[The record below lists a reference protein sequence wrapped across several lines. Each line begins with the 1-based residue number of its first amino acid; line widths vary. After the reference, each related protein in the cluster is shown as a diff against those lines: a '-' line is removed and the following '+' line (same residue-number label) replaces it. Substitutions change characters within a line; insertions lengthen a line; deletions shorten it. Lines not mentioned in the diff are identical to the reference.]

1 MTIIMSATLEF
12 ATWLSDPTHLATALH
27 QDRPGIG
34 DIGADRLYPARRS
47 FRYPYAGEYTRK
59 PHRSRLG
66 PPVRQLAAGDHSEP
80 RQPFLLRSHGAAA
93 VFSVLG
99 TEGLHVPPCDHSAPG
114 TASLR
119 PGCRALRAAIGCDR
133 GLDRVLSPAPA
144 DRGHPRKCSAL
155 PPGSLVFGGAATGS
169 GLPFDPHAL
178 AARIW
183 HGDGVTLA
191 IEEETGVMNKSTIVL
206 VAGVGLALAFGVAT
220 WLYRGVEADRIE
232 AIATAVDSPLER
244 PHSRSKGPADA
255 KVVIVEF
262 FDPACETC
270 RSFDPFVKNLLA
282 ENPGRVRLVLRYAPF
297 HAGSEEVVKALEAAG
312 QQGRYWETLEVLY
325 KTQPLWASHHD
336 PRPEAIWQFLPNAGV
351 DVDQARRDAADPKM
365 EEIVQQDLADGRS
378 LGVRKTPGFFVN
390 GKPLVRFGSAQLRS
404 LVETEI
410 AEQYPQ

>member
-1 MTIIMSATLEF
+1 M
-12 ATWLSDPTHLATALH
+12 
-27 QDRPGIG
+27 
-34 DIGADRLYPARRS
+34 
-47 FRYPYAGEYTRK
+47 K
-59 PHRSRLG
+59 
-66 PPVRQLAAGDHSEP
+66 
-80 RQPFLLRSHGAAA
+80 
-93 VFSVLG
+93 
-99 TEGLHVPPCDHSAPG
+99 
-114 TASLR
+114 
-119 PGCRALRAAIGCDR
+119 
-133 GLDRVLSPAPA
+133 
-144 DRGHPRKCSAL
+144 
-155 PPGSLVFGGAATGS
+155 
-169 GLPFDPHAL
+169 
-178 AARIW
+178 
-183 HGDGVTLA
+183 
-191 IEEETGVMNKSTIVL
+191 KSTIVL
-206 VAGVGLALAFGVAT
+206 VAGVGLAFAFGVAT

-232 AIATAVDSPLER
+232 ALATAADSPLER

-351 DVDQARRDAADPKM
+351 DVDQARRDAADSKM